1 MKPVAFEYC
10 RPDTLEEV
18 MELLTEFGGDAS
30 IISGGVSLGAMLNM
44 RLVRP

>member
-18 MELLTEFGGDAS
+18 MELLTGS
-30 IISGGVSLGAMLNM
+30 VAM
-44 RLVRP
+44 PA